1 LKGNLTCYAS
11 LVLIILLLLGCTPAI
26 KSPIEQGSTDVSPL
40 IRNPNLSIAP
50 NNPLAAILTFD
61 TDRPTEA
68 TVTLSSNDHTVTAP
82 SSDGLT
88 TNHRLH
94 VLGLRAREKYA
105 VTISVVDEGGNVS
118 YDRSLR
124 LKTAPLPDDFPPLE
138 VTLSEPDRMQPGVTV
153 FNVRRWNPDRD
164 EKWGMLIGVDEQG
177 EVVWYHHDECM
188 IHFVTQTRNGNLLY
202 LCRRGEAIE
211 VNTMGERVRAWAPA
225 ELDPSVDFFHHEIL
239 EMPSGNFL
247 VLTREN
253 RQSDGYDRGGQQVAY
268 DVLGDV
274 IVEFT
279 PEGVIVNRWSVFD
292 MLDPHRI
299 GPSFHLPRGKQLD
312 WTHGNSLFYD
322 EGDDSI
328 TVSLRHQDW
337 VIKFDRETG
346 ELIWRLGAE
355 GDFSLVGD
363 GEWFFQQHAAKLLD
377 DRWLLYDNGKD
388 RPGIKHA
395 YQLYGRVSS
404 THSIRRAKTLLRGL
418 QPRFGSSGIVSP
430 FTPRSW
436 AKRISSTTAT
446 S

>member
-1 LKGNLTCYAS
+1 MKRNLTCYAS
-11 LVLIILLLLGCTPAI
+11 LALIILVLPGCSPAI
-26 KSPIEQGSTDVSPL
+26 ESPIEQGSTDVSTI
-40 IRNPNLSIAP
+40 IRNPNLTIAP

-68 TVTLSSNDHTVTAP
+68 TVTLSSNEHTVTAP
-82 SSDGLT
+82 SSDDLT

-105 VTISVVDEGGNVS
+105 VTISVVDERGNVS
-118 YDRSLR
+118 YDRSIR
-124 LKTAPLPDDFPPLE
+124 LKTAPLPEDFPPLE
-138 VTLSEPDRMQPGVTV
+138 VTLSEPGRIQPGITV

-253 RQSDGYDRGGQQVAY
+253 RQIDGYDRGSQQVAY
-268 DVLGDV
+268 DVVGDV

-279 PEGVIVNRWSVFD
+279 
-292 MLDPHRI
+292 
-299 GPSFHLPRGKQLD
+299 Q
-312 WTHGNSLFYD
+312 
-322 EGDDSI
+322 
-328 TVSLRHQDW
+328 
-337 VIKFDRETG
+337 
-346 ELIWRLGAE
+346 GA
-355 GDFSLVGD
+355 
-363 GEWFFQQHAAKLLD
+363 
-377 DRWLLYDNGKD
+377 
-388 RPGIKHA
+388 
-395 YQLYGRVSS
+395 
-404 THSIRRAKTLLRGL
+404 
-418 QPRFGSSGIVSP
+418 
-430 FTPRSW
+430 
-436 AKRISSTTAT
+436 
-446 S
+446 